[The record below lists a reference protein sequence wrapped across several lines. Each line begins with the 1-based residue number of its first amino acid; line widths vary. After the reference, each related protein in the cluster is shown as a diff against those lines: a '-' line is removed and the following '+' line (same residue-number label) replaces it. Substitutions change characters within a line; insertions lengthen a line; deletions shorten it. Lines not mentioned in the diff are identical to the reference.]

1 MSRAWKDPD
10 DVQQDILDEQKK
22 TNRLLEQLLNELKN
36 HFADG
41 GKMIVS
47 GLDEGDPKGDESV
60 IIAKKNGGEPL
71 VFPCDEKSVEEN
83 FVEVLNKL
91 IPPRF
96 FAPEERHEINE
107 EEKQVE
113 KKNAPL
119 IIPYDLNGPRAVC
132 PLCSR
137 ECVFDKIEAKFWC
150 THCRTHFDNP
160 PKYEDVDPVCPKC
173 GGPLCW
179 HDLCSGGK
187 YFCHECKNYFK
198 MEKGGGASETTAWG
212 DGYVHGWNDS
222 WYARSPR
229 TEFDKWK
236 ENLKPEDLIFDET
249 DPLGDPKTKWA
260 VFNTSGNTCD
270 HCPARKICHEL
281 PGRGKCGPAFMQWAK
296 TKAEE

>member
-1 MSRAWKDPD
+1 MSRAWRDPD

-36 HFADG
+36 HFAEDG
-41 GKMIVS
+41 KKVVC

-60 IIAKKNGGEPL
+60 IIEKKP
-71 VFPCDEKSVEEN
+71 
-83 FVEVLNKL
+83 
-91 IPPRF
+91 
-96 FAPEERHEINE
+96 A
-107 EEKQVE
+107 EEK
-113 KKNAPL
+113 KPPL
-119 IIPYDLNGPRAVC
+119 IIPYDLNGPRALC

-137 ECVFDKIEAKFWC
+137 ECVFDKIETKYWC

-187 YFCHECKNYFK
+187 YFCHNCKNYFK
-198 MEKGGGASETTAWG
+198 MEKGGGARETTAWG
-212 DGYVHGWNDS
+212 DGYLHGWNDS

-260 VFNTSGNTCD
+260 VFNTSGSTCD
-270 HCPARKICHEL
+270 ICPARKICHEL
-281 PGRGKCGPAFMQWAK
+281 PGRGKCGPAFLQWAK
-296 TKAEE
+296 TKVEE